1 MKNHELLKGIL
12 KSIENTTKLSE
23 NGLELKM
30 LQKRGIAQ
38 SFSVLQKFSQ

>member
-1 MKNHELLKGIL
+1 MKNHGLLKGIL
-12 KSIENTTKLSE
+12 KSIEKTTTFSE

-38 SFSVLQKFSQ
+38 PFSVLQKFSQ